1 MARKAKQA
9 RPLFAV
15 AIEFEE
21 SLAAAKMPL
30 LALIQRVETVLEVG
44 GVDERLRPP
53 LAAALAEVKAALIES
68 T

>member
-9 RPLFAV
+9 RPLFA
-15 AIEFEE
+15 AASEFEE

-44 GVDERLRPP
+44 GVDAKFRAP
-53 LAAALAEVKAALIES
+53 LAEAKAALIES